1 MGNNKKDEGIKQ
13 VKLTRNKKID
23 TPLII
28 ALFAVLISF
37 LSVLLGYKETSILE
51 EQQNL
56 LFQQQGASV
65 WPFLDNSPVF
75 EIGDSTAIFKYNVSN
90 KGVGPAIIDDVI
102 YTYKNK
108 EITTWGLGLELK
120 KEYPNL
126 SIEQTRNANLS
137 RQVLAPGEFTNVVT
151 ISLTVKGNIEGSL
164 IDILIK
170 ISEEY
175 KLTYCYCSVYGECW
189 KVEGKDNLTKS
200 SDCKIR
206 SDLVN

>member
-1 MGNNKKDEGIKQ
+1 M
-13 VKLTRNKKID
+13 TRNKKINI
-23 TPLII
+23 PLII

-37 LSVLLGYKETSILE
+37 LSVLLSYKETSILE

-65 WPFLDNSPVF
+65 WPFLENSPVF
-75 EIGDSTAIFKYNVSN
+75 EIGDSTAIFKYNVTN
-90 KGVGPAIIDDVI
+90 KGVGPAIIDNVI
-102 YTYKNK
+102 YTYKNI
-108 EITTWGLGLELK
+108 EITAWGLGLELEK
-120 KEYPNL
+120 AYPNL
-126 SIEQTRNANLS
+126 SIQQTRNANLS
-137 RQVLAPGEFTNVVT
+137 RQVLAPGEFINVVT
-151 ISLTVKGNIEGSL
+151 IRVTVKGNIEGSL

-189 KVEGKDNLTKS
+189 KVDGKDNLTKS

-206 SDLVN
+206 SELVN